1 MIRELLLVG
10 RVSWPTNTPDLPGID
25 FSSPLDVKP
34 IAWPE
39 TAGMSHRAYVLLLT
53 SAEYQ
58 TLAAHKRVKGVT
70 LHHAGTEA
78 NPIPTEEV
86 LASVGLEMG
95 EDNV

>member
-10 RVSWPTNTPDLPGID
+10 RTSWPTKMPDIGGVD
-25 FSSPLDVKP
+25 FSSPFDVKP

-39 TAGMSHRAYVLLLT
+39 TAGMSQRGFLLLLT

-58 TLAAHKRVKGVT
+58 KLAAHRRVKGVT

-78 NPIPTEEV
+78 KPIPTEKL
-86 LASVGLEMG
+86 LASLGLELG
-95 EDNV
+95 GDNE